1 MQLFGKKEIQ
11 MPHVFSIIIV
21 LIVLCGCLT
30 YIIPSGIYDRI
41 ESGGI
46 TKIDVDSFHFID
58 QTPVSPFEWFVA
70 IPEGFAAG
78 ASVIAV
84 IFICVAGMSIYT
96 STGAFTNCIN
106 FFIKKSGKKGTGLL
120 IFALMLYF
128 FLNGGLTGAVD
139 GPVALAP
146 IIIGF
151 ALAAGYDAL
160 TGLSIVC
167 VCAICGFSCGPT
179 NPYTVVVAQE
189 IAELPP
195 FSGAALRTVC
205 WLAIMAVTF
214 QHIYAYASKVR
225 KDPSKSLAP
234 GITAADI
241 GIVDNGK
248 EELSRKDKIMVV
260 MLLLTIIIAVVCCL
274 VFQFSLPQ
282 VSAIYIISGIIGG
295 IVYGY
300 NNNQIATIFVDSA
313 KNVFVGAMCIG
324 LARAIQIILTNG
336 NIIDTIV
343 YYASNALNILPPSI
357 AAVGMFVFQTIIN
370 FFINSGS
377 GQAAV
382 TMPIMVPL
390 ADTLNIT
397 RQTAVLA
404 FQLGDGLSNLVFPT
418 SGSLFAYLA
427 CSKVDYGTFLKFA
440 IPLFLKI
447 STVGIIFVL
456 VASFTNYGP
465 F

>member
-1 MQLFGKKEIQ
+1 MSRKKEIS
-11 MPHVFSIIIV
+11 MPHVFSIITV
-21 LIVLCGCLT
+21 LIVLCGILT
-30 YIIPSGIYDRI
+30 YIVPAGIYDRVEI
-41 ESGGI
+41 DGI
-46 TKIDVDSFHFID
+46 TKIDVSSFHFIE
-58 QTPVSPFEWFVA
+58 QTPVSPFDWFVA
-70 IPEGFAAG
+70 IPQGIQAG

-106 FFIKKSGKKGTGLL
+106 FFIRKSGKKGTTLL
-120 IFALMLYF
+120 ILVLMLYF

-151 ALAAGYDAL
+151 ALAAGYDAI
-160 TGLSIVC
+160 TGLGIVG
-167 VCAICGFSCGPT
+167 VCALCGFAVGPT

-189 IAELPP
+189 IAGLPP
-195 FSGAALRTVC
+195 FSGAMLKTAC
-205 WLAIMAVTF
+205 WLVIMVVTF
-214 QHIYAYASKVR
+214 HHILSYASKVH
-225 KDPSKSLAP
+225 KDPSKSLVP

-241 GIVDNGK
+241 GIVESEKDS
-248 EELSRKDKIMVV
+248 LDHKDKIMVV
-260 MLLLTIIIAVVCCL
+260 MLLATIIVAVVCCL

-282 VSAIYIISGIIGG
+282 VSAIYIISGILGG
-295 IVYGY
+295 LVYGY
-300 NNNQIATIFVDSA
+300 NNNQIATIFVESA

-343 YYASNALNILPPSI
+343 YYASNALNVFPPSI

-390 ADTLNIT
+390 ADTLNVT

-440 IPLFLKI
+440 LPLFIKNCI
-447 STVGIIFVL
+447 VGVVFILI
-456 VASFTNYGP
+456 ATFTGYGP

>member
-1 MQLFGKKEIQ
+1 MSIFGKKEIR
-11 MPHVFSIIIV
+11 MPHVFSIIII
-21 LIVLCGCLT
+21 LIVLCGILT
-30 YIIPSGIYDRI
+30 YIVPAGVYERI
-41 ESGGI
+41 ETDGV
-46 TKIDVDSFHFID
+46 TKIDVDSFHFVD
-58 QTPVSPFEWFVA
+58 QTPVSPFDWFVA
-70 IPEGFAAG
+70 IPQGIQAG

-106 FFIKKSGKKGTGLL
+106 FFIKKSGKIGTYVL
-120 IFALMLYF
+120 ILALMLYF

-146 IIIGF
+146 IVIGF

-160 TGLSIVC
+160 TGLGIVC

-189 IAELPP
+189 IAGLPP
-195 FSGAALRTVC
+195 FSGTVLRTAC
-205 WLAIMAVTF
+205 WLTIMAVTF
-214 QHIYAYASKVR
+214 HHILSYANKVR

-234 GITAADI
+234 NITAADI
-241 GIVDNGK
+241 GIVNNDK
-248 EELSRKDKIMVV
+248 ESLDTKDKIMVV
-260 MLLLTIIIAVVCCL
+260 MLLLTIIVAVTCCL
-274 VFQFSLPQ
+274 VFKFSLPQ

-300 NNNQIATIFVDSA
+300 DNNQIANIFVESA

-324 LARAIQIILTNG
+324 LARGIQIILTNG

-343 YYASNALNILPPSI
+343 YYASNALSVLPAGI
-357 AAVGMFVFQTIIN
+357 TAVGMFVFQTVIN
-370 FFINSGS
+370 FFVNSGS

-390 ADTLNIT
+390 ADALDIT
-397 RQTAVLA
+397 RQTAVMA

-440 IPLFLKI
+440 LPLFLK
-447 STVGIIFVL
+447 TCFVGAVFILI
-456 VASFTNYGP
+456 ATFTGYGP